1 MILQLLKNEF
11 YLERKSSFNVLYIS
25 FFALSCLMFLLFSFP
40 LSKVYDTTIFTG
52 FFWIIVSLSTIKLI
66 ENSFAREKDYNIHD
80 LIYST
85 SSDSTLIFI
94 AKLFSL
100 TIILLMVQF
109 IIFMSYMIISDMN
122 FAILIRLIIL
132 SSITNF
138 GLISF
143 GILIFLLT
151 NTNTSKSFLF
161 PVIFF
166 PLIIP
171 VLVNASNILFGIII
185 GEKLSLYI
193 ESWMILLTFALIG
206 TLLGINL
213 FGRLIKQ

>member
-1 MILQLLKNEF
+1 MIVQLLKNEF

-25 FFALSCLMFLLFSFP
+25 FFAISCLMFLLFSFP
-40 LSKVYDTTIFTG
+40 LTKIYDTTIFTG

-66 ENSFAREKDYNIHD
+66 ENSFAREKDYNVHD

-85 SSDSTLIFI
+85 STDLTFI
-94 AKLFSL
+94 YLAKLIAL
-100 TIILLMVQF
+100 IIILLTVQF
-109 IIFMSYMIISDMN
+109 IIFMSYMILSDLN
-122 FAILIRLIIL
+122 FTILIKLIIL
-132 SSITNF
+132 SIITNF

-151 NTNTSKSFLF
+151 NINTSKSFLF

-171 VLVNASNILFGIII
+171 VLVNASNIFFGIII

-193 ESWMILLTFALIG
+193 ESWMILLTFGLIG

>member
-1 MILQLLKNEF
+1 MIVKLLKNEF
-11 YLERKSSFNVLYIS
+11 YLERKSSFNVIYIS
-25 FFALSCLMFLLFSFP
+25 FFAISCLMFLLFSFP
-40 LSKVYDTTIFTG
+40 LTKIYDTTIFAG

-66 ENSFAREKDYNIHD
+66 ENSFAREKDYNVHD

-85 SSDSTLIFI
+85 STDLTFI
-94 AKLFSL
+94 YLAKLIAL
-100 TIILLMVQF
+100 IIILLTVQF
-109 IIFMSYMIISDMN
+109 IIFLSYMILSDLN
-122 FAILIRLIIL
+122 FTILIKLIIL

-171 VLVNASNILFGIII
+171 VLVNASNIFFGIII

>member
-25 FFALSCLMFLLFSFP
+25 FFAISCLMFLLFSFP
-40 LSKVYDTTIFTG
+40 LTKIYDTTIFTG

-66 ENSFAREKDYNIHD
+66 ENSFAREKDYNVHD

-85 SSDSTLIFI
+85 TTDLTFI
-94 AKLFSL
+94 YLAKLIAL
-100 TIILLMVQF
+100 IIILLTVQF
-109 IIFMSYMIISDMN
+109 IIFMSYMILSDLN
-122 FAILIRLIIL
+122 FTILIKLIIL

-161 PVIFF
+161 PLIFF
-166 PLIIP
+166 PFIIP
-171 VLVNASNILFGIII
+171 VLVNASNIFFGIII

>member
-1 MILQLLKNEF
+1 MIVQLLKNEF

-25 FFALSCLMFLLFSFP
+25 FFAVSCLMFLLFSFP
-40 LSKVYDTTIFTG
+40 LTKIYDTTIFAG

-66 ENSFAREKDYNIHD
+66 ENSFAREKDYNVHD

-85 SSDSTLIFI
+85 STDLTFI
-94 AKLFSL
+94 YLAKLIAL
-100 TIILLMVQF
+100 IIILLTVQF
-109 IIFMSYMIISDMN
+109 IIFMSYMILSDLN
-122 FAILIRLIIL
+122 FTILIKLIIL
-132 SSITNF
+132 SIITNF

-171 VLVNASNILFGIII
+171 VLVNASNIFFGIII

-193 ESWMILLTFALIG
+193 ESWMILLTFGLIG

>member
-1 MILQLLKNEF
+1 MIVQLLKNEF

-25 FFALSCLMFLLFSFP
+25 FFAISCLMFLLFSFP
-40 LSKVYDTTIFTG
+40 LNKIYDTTIFAG

-66 ENSFAREKDYNIHD
+66 ENSFAREKDYNVHD

-85 SSDSTLIFI
+85 STDLTFI
-94 AKLFSL
+94 YLAKLIAL
-100 TIILLMVQF
+100 IIILLMVQF
-109 IIFMSYMIISDMN
+109 IIFMSYMILSDLN
-122 FAILIRLIIL
+122 FTILIKLIIL
-132 SSITNF
+132 SIITNF

-171 VLVNASNILFGIII
+171 VLVNASNIFFGIII

-193 ESWMILLTFALIG
+193 ESWMILLTFGLIG

>member
-1 MILQLLKNEF
+1 MIVQLLKNEF

-25 FFALSCLMFLLFSFP
+25 FFAISCLMFLLFSFP
-40 LSKVYDTTIFTG
+40 LTKIYDTTIFAG

-66 ENSFAREKDYNIHD
+66 ENSFAREKDYNVHD

-85 SSDSTLIFI
+85 STDLTFI
-94 AKLFSL
+94 YLAKLIAL
-100 TIILLMVQF
+100 IIILLTVQF
-109 IIFMSYMIISDMN
+109 IIFMSYMILSDLN
-122 FAILIRLIIL
+122 FTILIKLIIL

-171 VLVNASNILFGIII
+171 VLVNASNIFFGIII

-193 ESWMILLTFALIG
+193 ESWMILLTFGLIG

>member
-1 MILQLLKNEF
+1 MIVKLLKNEF

-25 FFALSCLMFLLFSFP
+25 FFAISCLMFLLFSFP
-40 LSKVYDTTIFTG
+40 LTKIYDTTIFAG

-66 ENSFAREKDYNIHD
+66 ENSFAREKDYNVHD

-85 SSDSTLIFI
+85 STDLTFI
-94 AKLFSL
+94 YLAKLIAL
-100 TIILLMVQF
+100 IIILLTVQF
-109 IIFMSYMIISDMN
+109 IIFMSYMILSDLS
-122 FAILIRLIIL
+122 FTILIKLIFL

-171 VLVNASNILFGIII
+171 VLVNASNIFFGIII

>member
-1 MILQLLKNEF
+1 MIVQLLKNEF

-25 FFALSCLMFLLFSFP
+25 FFAISCLMFLLFSFP
-40 LSKVYDTTIFTG
+40 LNKIYDTTIFAG

-66 ENSFAREKDYNIHD
+66 ENSFAREKDYNVHD

-85 SSDSTLIFI
+85 STDLTFI
-94 AKLFSL
+94 YLAKLIAL
-100 TIILLMVQF
+100 IIILLTVQF
-109 IIFMSYMIISDMN
+109 IIFMSYMILSDLN
-122 FAILIRLIIL
+122 FTILIKLIIL
-132 SSITNF
+132 SIITNF

-171 VLVNASNILFGIII
+171 VLVNASNIFFGIII

-193 ESWMILLTFALIG
+193 ESWMILLTFGLIG

>member
-1 MILQLLKNEF
+1 MIVQLLKNEF

-25 FFALSCLMFLLFSFP
+25 FFAVSCLMFLLFSFP
-40 LSKVYDTTIFTG
+40 LTKIYDTTIFAG

-66 ENSFAREKDYNIHD
+66 ENSFAREKDYNVHD

-85 SSDSTLIFI
+85 STDLTFI
-94 AKLFSL
+94 YLAKLIAL
-100 TIILLMVQF
+100 IIILLTVQF
-109 IIFMSYMIISDMN
+109 IIFMSYMILSDLN
-122 FAILIRLIIL
+122 FTILIKLIIL
-132 SSITNF
+132 SIITNF

-171 VLVNASNILFGIII
+171 VLVNASNIFFGIII

-193 ESWMILLTFALIG
+193 ESWMILLTFGLFG

>member
-1 MILQLLKNEF
+1 MIVQLLKNEF

-25 FFALSCLMFLLFSFP
+25 FFAVSCLMFLLFSFP
-40 LSKVYDTTIFTG
+40 LTKIYDTTIFAG

-66 ENSFAREKDYNIHD
+66 ENSFAREKDYNVHD

-85 SSDSTLIFI
+85 STDLTFI
-94 AKLFSL
+94 YLAKLIAL
-100 TIILLMVQF
+100 IIILLTVQF
-109 IIFMSYMIISDMN
+109 IIFMSYMILSDLN
-122 FAILIRLIIL
+122 FTILVKLIIL
-132 SSITNF
+132 SIITNF

-171 VLVNASNILFGIII
+171 VLVNASNIFFGIII

-193 ESWMILLTFALIG
+193 ESWMILLTFGLIG

>member
-1 MILQLLKNEF
+1 MIVQLLKNEF

-25 FFALSCLMFLLFSFP
+25 FFAVSCLMFLLFSFP
-40 LSKVYDTTIFTG
+40 LTKIYDTTIFAG

-66 ENSFAREKDYNIHD
+66 ENSFAREKDYNVHD

-85 SSDSTLIFI
+85 STDLTFI
-94 AKLFSL
+94 YLAKLIAL
-100 TIILLMVQF
+100 IIILLTVQF
-109 IIFMSYMIISDMN
+109 IIFMSYMILSDLN
-122 FAILIRLIIL
+122 FTILIKLIIL
-132 SSITNF
+132 SIITNF

-171 VLVNASNILFGIII
+171 VLVNASNIFFGIII
-185 GEKLSLYI
+185 
-193 ESWMILLTFALIG
+193 
-206 TLLGINL
+206 
-213 FGRLIKQ
+213 

>member
-1 MILQLLKNEF
+1 MIVKLLKNEF
-11 YLERKSSFNVLYIS
+11 YLERKSSFNVIYIS
-25 FFALSCLMFLLFSFP
+25 FFAISCLMFLLFSFP
-40 LSKVYDTTIFTG
+40 LTKIYDTTIFAG

-66 ENSFAREKDYNIHD
+66 ENSFAREKDYNVHD

-85 SSDSTLIFI
+85 TTDLTFI
-94 AKLFSL
+94 YLAKLIAL
-100 TIILLMVQF
+100 IIILLTVQF
-109 IIFMSYMIISDMN
+109 IIFMSYMILSDLN
-122 FAILIRLIIL
+122 FTILIKLIIL
-132 SSITNF
+132 SIITNF

-171 VLVNASNILFGIII
+171 VLVNASNIFFGIII

-193 ESWMILLTFALIG
+193 ESWMILLTFGLIG

>member
-25 FFALSCLMFLLFSFP
+25 FFAFSCLMFLLFSFP

-122 FAILIRLIIL
+122 FAILIGLIIL

>member
-1 MILQLLKNEF
+1 MIVQLLKNEF

-25 FFALSCLMFLLFSFP
+25 FFAVSCLMFLLFSFP
-40 LSKVYDTTIFTG
+40 LTKIYDTTIFAG

-66 ENSFAREKDYNIHD
+66 ENSFAREKDYNVHD

-85 SSDSTLIFI
+85 STDLTFI
-94 AKLFSL
+94 YLAKLIAL
-100 TIILLMVQF
+100 IIILLMVQF
-109 IIFMSYMIISDMN
+109 IIFMSYMILSDLN
-122 FAILIRLIIL
+122 FTILIKLIIL
-132 SSITNF
+132 SIITNF

-171 VLVNASNILFGIII
+171 VLVNASNIFFGIII

>member
-25 FFALSCLMFLLFSFP
+25 FFAISCLMFLLFSFP
-40 LSKVYDTTIFTG
+40 LTKIYDTTIFAG

-66 ENSFAREKDYNIHD
+66 ENSFAREKDYNVHD

-85 SSDSTLIFI
+85 STDLTFI
-94 AKLFSL
+94 YLAKLIAL
-100 TIILLMVQF
+100 IIILLTVQF
-109 IIFMSYMIISDMN
+109 IIFMSYMILSDLN
-122 FAILIRLIIL
+122 FTILIKLIIL

-171 VLVNASNILFGIII
+171 VLVNASNIFFGIII

>member
-1 MILQLLKNEF
+1 MIVQLLKNEF

-25 FFALSCLMFLLFSFP
+25 FFAISCLMFLLFSFP
-40 LSKVYDTTIFTG
+40 LTKIYDTTIFAG

-66 ENSFAREKDYNIHD
+66 ENSFAREKDYNVHD

-85 SSDSTLIFI
+85 STDLTFI
-94 AKLFSL
+94 YLAKLIAL
-100 TIILLMVQF
+100 IIILLTVQF
-109 IIFMSYMIISDMN
+109 IIFMSYMILSDLN
-122 FAILIRLIIL
+122 FTILVKLIIL
-132 SSITNF
+132 SIITNF

-171 VLVNASNILFGIII
+171 VLVNASNIFFGIII

-193 ESWMILLTFALIG
+193 ESWMILLTFGLIG

>member
-25 FFALSCLMFLLFSFP
+25 FFAVSCLMFLLFSFP
-40 LSKVYDTTIFTG
+40 LTKIYDTTIFAG

-66 ENSFAREKDYNIHD
+66 ENSFAREKDYNVHD

-85 SSDSTLIFI
+85 STDLTFI
-94 AKLFSL
+94 YLAKLIAL
-100 TIILLMVQF
+100 IIILLTVQF
-109 IIFMSYMIISDMN
+109 IIFMSYMILSDLN
-122 FAILIRLIIL
+122 FTILIKLIIL

-161 PVIFF
+161 PLIFF
-166 PLIIP
+166 PFIIP
-171 VLVNASNILFGIII
+171 VLVNASNIFFGIII

>member
-1 MILQLLKNEF
+1 MIVQLLKNEF

-25 FFALSCLMFLLFSFP
+25 FFAISCLMFLLFSFP
-40 LSKVYDTTIFTG
+40 LTKIYDTTIFAG

-66 ENSFAREKDYNIHD
+66 ENSFAREKDYNVHD

-85 SSDSTLIFI
+85 STDLTLIYL
-94 AKLFSL
+94 AKLIAL
-100 TIILLMVQF
+100 IIILLTVQF
-109 IIFMSYMIISDMN
+109 IIFMSYMILSDLN
-122 FAILIRLIIL
+122 FTILIRLIIL

-171 VLVNASNILFGIII
+171 VLVNASNIFFGIII

-193 ESWMILLTFALIG
+193 ESWMILLTFGLIG

>member
-1 MILQLLKNEF
+1 MIVKLLKNEF
-11 YLERKSSFNVLYIS
+11 YLERKSSFNVIYIS
-25 FFALSCLMFLLFSFP
+25 FFAISCLMFLLFSFP
-40 LSKVYDTTIFTG
+40 LTKIYDTTIFAG

-66 ENSFAREKDYNIHD
+66 ENSFAREKDYNVHD

-85 SSDSTLIFI
+85 TTDLTFI
-94 AKLFSL
+94 YLAKLIAL
-100 TIILLMVQF
+100 IIILLTVQF
-109 IIFMSYMIISDMN
+109 IIFMSYMILSDLN
-122 FAILIRLIIL
+122 FTILIKLIIL

-171 VLVNASNILFGIII
+171 VLVNASNIFFGIII

-193 ESWMILLTFALIG
+193 ESWMILLTFGLIG

>member
-109 IIFMSYMIISDMN
+109 IIFMSYMIISNMN

>member
-1 MILQLLKNEF
+1 MIVQLLKNEF
-11 YLERKSSFNVLYIS
+11 FLERKSSFNVLYIS
-25 FFALSCLMFLLFSFP
+25 FFAISCLMFLLFSFP
-40 LSKVYDTTIFTG
+40 LTKIYDTTIFAG

-66 ENSFAREKDYNIHD
+66 ENSFAREKDYNVHD

-85 SSDSTLIFI
+85 STDLTFI
-94 AKLFSL
+94 YLAKLIAL
-100 TIILLMVQF
+100 IIILLTVQF
-109 IIFMSYMIISDMN
+109 IIFMSYMILSDLN
-122 FAILIRLIIL
+122 FTILIKLIIL
-132 SSITNF
+132 SIITNF

-171 VLVNASNILFGIII
+171 VLVNASNIFFGIII

-193 ESWMILLTFALIG
+193 ESWMILLTFGLIG

>member
-1 MILQLLKNEF
+1 MIVQLLKNEF

-25 FFALSCLMFLLFSFP
+25 FFAISCLMFLLFSFP
-40 LSKVYDTTIFTG
+40 LTKIYDTTIFAG

-66 ENSFAREKDYNIHD
+66 ENSFAREKDYNVHD

-85 SSDSTLIFI
+85 STDLTFI
-94 AKLFSL
+94 YLAKLIAL
-100 TIILLMVQF
+100 IIILLTVQF
-109 IIFMSYMIISDMN
+109 IIFMSYMILSDLN
-122 FAILIRLIIL
+122 FTILIKLIIL
-132 SSITNF
+132 SIITNF

-171 VLVNASNILFGIII
+171 VLVNASNIFFGIII

-193 ESWMILLTFALIG
+193 ESWMILLTFGLIG

>member
-1 MILQLLKNEF
+1 MIVKLLKNEF
-11 YLERKSSFNVLYIS
+11 YLERKSSFNVIYIS
-25 FFALSCLMFLLFSFP
+25 FFAISCLMFLLFSFP
-40 LSKVYDTTIFTG
+40 LTKIYDTTIFAG

-66 ENSFAREKDYNIHD
+66 ENSFAREKDYNVHD

-85 SSDSTLIFI
+85 TTDLTFI
-94 AKLFSL
+94 YLAKLIAL
-100 TIILLMVQF
+100 IIILLTVQF
-109 IIFMSYMIISDMN
+109 IIFMSYMILSDLN
-122 FAILIRLIIL
+122 FTILIKLIIL

-161 PVIFF
+161 PLIFF
-166 PLIIP
+166 PFIIP
-171 VLVNASNILFGIII
+171 VLVNASNIFFGIII

>member
-1 MILQLLKNEF
+1 MIVQLLKNEF

-25 FFALSCLMFLLFSFP
+25 FFAISCLMFLLFSFP
-40 LSKVYDTTIFTG
+40 LTKIYDTTIFAG

-66 ENSFAREKDYNIHD
+66 ENSFAREKDYNVHD

-85 SSDSTLIFI
+85 STDLTLIYL
-94 AKLFSL
+94 AKLIAL
-100 TIILLMVQF
+100 IIILLTVQF
-109 IIFMSYMIISDMN
+109 IIFMSYMILSDLS
-122 FAILIRLIIL
+122 FTILIKLIFL

-171 VLVNASNILFGIII
+171 VLVNASNIFFGIII

-193 ESWMILLTFALIG
+193 ESWMILLTFGLIG

>member
-1 MILQLLKNEF
+1 MIVQLLKNEF

-25 FFALSCLMFLLFSFP
+25 FFAISCLMFLLFSFP
-40 LSKVYDTTIFTG
+40 LTKIYDTTIFAG

-66 ENSFAREKDYNIHD
+66 ENSFAREKDYNVHD

-85 SSDSTLIFI
+85 STDLTLIYL
-94 AKLFSL
+94 AKLIAL
-100 TIILLMVQF
+100 IIILLTVQF
-109 IIFMSYMIISDMN
+109 IIFMSYMILSDLN
-122 FAILIRLIIL
+122 FTILIKLIIL
-132 SSITNF
+132 SIITNF

-171 VLVNASNILFGIII
+171 VLVNASNIFFGIII

-193 ESWMILLTFALIG
+193 ESWMILLTFGLIG

>member
-25 FFALSCLMFLLFSFP
+25 FFAISCLMFLLFSFP
-40 LSKVYDTTIFTG
+40 LTKIYDTTIFAG

-66 ENSFAREKDYNIHD
+66 ENSFAREKDYNVHD

-85 SSDSTLIFI
+85 TTDLTFI
-94 AKLFSL
+94 YLAKLIAL
-100 TIILLMVQF
+100 IIILLTVQF
-109 IIFMSYMIISDMN
+109 IIFMSYMILSDLN
-122 FAILIRLIIL
+122 FTILIKLIIL
-132 SSITNF
+132 SIITNF

-161 PVIFF
+161 PLIFF
-166 PLIIP
+166 PFIIP
-171 VLVNASNILFGIII
+171 VLVNASNIFFGIII

-193 ESWMILLTFALIG
+193 ESWMILLTFGLIG

>member
-1 MILQLLKNEF
+1 MIVKLLKNEF

-25 FFALSCLMFLLFSFP
+25 FFAISCLMFLLFSFP
-40 LSKVYDTTIFTG
+40 LTKIYDTTIFAG

-66 ENSFAREKDYNIHD
+66 ENSFAREKDYNVHD

-85 SSDSTLIFI
+85 STDLTFI
-94 AKLFSL
+94 YLAKLIAL
-100 TIILLMVQF
+100 IIILLTVQF
-109 IIFMSYMIISDMN
+109 IIFMSYMILSDLN
-122 FAILIRLIIL
+122 FTILVKLIIL
-132 SSITNF
+132 SIITNF

-171 VLVNASNILFGIII
+171 VLVNASNIFFGIII

>member
-1 MILQLLKNEF
+1 MIVQLLKNEF

-25 FFALSCLMFLLFSFP
+25 FFAISCLMFLLFSFP
-40 LSKVYDTTIFTG
+40 LTKIYDTTIFAG

-66 ENSFAREKDYNIHD
+66 ENSFAREKDYNVHD

-85 SSDSTLIFI
+85 STDLTFI
-94 AKLFSL
+94 YLAKLIAL
-100 TIILLMVQF
+100 IIILLTVQF
-109 IIFMSYMIISDMN
+109 IIFMSYMILSDLN
-122 FAILIRLIIL
+122 FTILIKLIIL
-132 SSITNF
+132 SIITNF

-151 NTNTSKSFLF
+151 NINTSKSFLF

-171 VLVNASNILFGIII
+171 VLVNASNIFFGIII

-193 ESWMILLTFALIG
+193 ESWMILLTFGLIG